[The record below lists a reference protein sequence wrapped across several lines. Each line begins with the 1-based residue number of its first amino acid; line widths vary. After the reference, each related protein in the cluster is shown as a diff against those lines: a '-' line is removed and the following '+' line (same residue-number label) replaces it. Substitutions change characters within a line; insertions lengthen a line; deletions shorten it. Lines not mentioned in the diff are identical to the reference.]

1 MGKVKDF
8 LMDVEEMLSSC
19 LTDDGMTNDQ
29 ALKYIEDKLGRMGR
43 AYAYNILISWNK
55 GDDYG
60 DS

>member
-1 MGKVKDF
+1 
-8 LMDVEEMLSSC
+8 MDVEEMLSSC